1 MTQNSIFVG
10 TLITLASLTCVDGQI
25 VNVTPRLTCVQ
36 SQGISLFGYTNINA
50 STITAP
56 VGTPNFFLQFPLDRG
71 QPTSFASG
79 DVPYSFLVSSP
90 FSSGLTWGLQGGY
103 ADARPMPGV
112 DTCPAAITDP
122 QFGPIGLTFGQTL
135 RLKVIGNPP
144 TQPGGSCSATLNFLD
159 RNGFALLPAKTV
171 NLTDGQIG
179 FLDLPASLLNLTTG
193 MRAQVR
199 PQAILAQ
206 GTATLACQTTAEL
219 FGSASNVGLVG
230 EATQQ
235 PQIQPVFPAQGLAP
249 NQTLRLNL
257 AAPQGFSC
265 TGTLGFTG
273 ANNSA
278 IGAASTVTLAGGQSA
293 FLDLPSAQVPGL
305 TGWTGNRVELRPK
318 VTLGAP
324 MIAVAVAAAGVLPSL
339 TNVCVA
345 TAEIFDNF
353 SGATR
358 LIANPQGLP

>member
-1 MTQNSIFVG
+1 MTSEFDIRRDTNHTGQLDLCMN
-10 TLITLASLTCVDGQI
+10 GQI

-103 ADARPMPGV
+103 ADARPMPGF

-230 EATQQ
+230 EAT
-235 PQIQPVFPAQGLAP
+235 PATA
-249 NQTLRLNL
+249 
-257 AAPQGFSC
+257 
-265 TGTLGFTG
+265 
-273 ANNSA
+273 NSA
-278 IGAASTVTLAGGQSA
+278 R
-293 FLDLPSAQVPGL
+293 FPG
-305 TGWTGNRVELRPK
+305 
-318 VTLGAP
+318 
-324 MIAVAVAAAGVLPSL
+324 
-339 TNVCVA
+339 
-345 TAEIFDNF
+345 
-353 SGATR
+353 SGAR
-358 LIANPQGLP
+358 AESDPALEPCRSAGLFLHGHIGIHRR